1 MKPER
6 AADILLSLLIVVR
19 MDKRYAVS
27 KPNER
32 FDGDGFEYVDCVH
45 ECQIYSSGRMDYCL
59 QRTSPGLI

>member
-32 FDGDGFEYVDCVH
+32 FDGNGFEYVDCVH
-45 ECQIYSSGRMDYCL
+45 EWQIYSLGKMDNSL
-59 QRTSPGLI
+59 QRTWPGLI